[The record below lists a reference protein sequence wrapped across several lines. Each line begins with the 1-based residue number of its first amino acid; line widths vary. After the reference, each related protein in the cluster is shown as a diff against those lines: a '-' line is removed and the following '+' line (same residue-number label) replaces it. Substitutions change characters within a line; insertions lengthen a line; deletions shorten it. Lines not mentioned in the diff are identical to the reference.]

1 MDRKIWDCSF
11 YAYYYVIIQE
21 MDEIKFE
28 SYTRIE
34 HMLTGCWLHALKG
47 MYTVYG

>member
-1 MDRKIWDCSF
+1 
-11 YAYYYVIIQE
+11 

-47 MYTVYG
+47 IYNCIWLMYLDHYYVSHTTRN

>member
-1 MDRKIWDCSF
+1 
-11 YAYYYVIIQE
+11 

-47 MYTVYG
+47 IYNCIWLMIITMYHILQETSRI